1 MLRRVFQR
9 SNVPVRGL
17 AAQVVAKATGW
28 ATGLGTV
35 TCSRPCA
42 QAPCFPAG
50 RGGAW
55 GYRCGTGFAGVAA
68 PGSTFTGTG
77 SITSPVWSMTAAPIA
92 AKAARD
98 TR

>member
-1 MLRRVFQR
+1 MPVIEEAKGHHRGPVTVREAEASGMLRRVFQR

-42 QAPCFPAG
+42 
-50 RGGAW
+50 
-55 GYRCGTGFAGVAA
+55 
-68 PGSTFTGTG
+68 
-77 SITSPVWSMTAAPIA
+77 
-92 AKAARD
+92 
-98 TR
+98 